1 MGETT
6 QFEAKKLILG
16 IITASDVEPADIEK
30 ALVERFGRVDYR
42 SGILPFDFTDYY
54 RREMGGDLQ
63 RYFLSFADHVD
74 PAELPAIKLATNGIE
89 EHFSLWGNRRV
100 NLDPGLLDLSRL
112 ILATTKDN
120 AHRIPLRDGIY
131 GEITLLYRKKD
142 FVSLDWTYPD
152 YRSEEYRKILRDI
165 REIYREDLKRG

>member
-1 MGETT
+1 MGKTT
-6 QFEAKKLILG
+6 KFEAKKLIIG
-16 IITASDVEPADIEK
+16 IITVPDVEAGDIEK
-30 ALVERFGRVDYR
+30 VLVDRFGPVDYR

-54 RREMGGDLQ
+54 RGEMGGDLL
-63 RYFLSFADHVD
+63 RYFLSFAGHVD
-74 PAELPAIKLATNGIE
+74 PAELPEIKLATNEVE
-89 EHFSLWGNRRV
+89 ERLSVSGNRRV

-131 GEITLLYRKKD
+131 GEITLMYRKKD

-152 YRSEEYRKILRDI
+152 YRSEEYREILRNI
-165 REIYREDLKRG
+165 REIYREDLKRE